1 MATETEQQTETRGH
15 KSVVGVVVSDK
26 MDKSIVVRLDR
37 SKLHPRY
44 RKVMRLT
51 KKVHVH
57 DERNDAREGD
67 TVSFVACRPMSKTK
81 SWRLIGIVERAK

>member
-1 MATETEQQTETRGH
+1 MATQTEQQIETTGH
-15 KSVVGVVVSDK
+15 KSVLGVVVSDK

-37 SKLHPRY
+37 SRLHPRY

-57 DERNDAREGD
+57 DERNEAREGD

-81 SWRLIGIVERAK
+81 TWRLVQIVERAK

>member
-1 MATETEQQTETRGH
+1 MTTENTQHTFRGETT
-15 KSVVGVVVSDK
+15 GVVVSDA

-44 RKVMRLT
+44 RKVIRLT

-57 DERNDAREGD
+57 DEKNDANTGD
-67 TVSFVACRPMSKTK
+67 TVRIVPCRPMSKTK
-81 SWRLIGIVERAK
+81 TWRLSGIVERAK